1 MHVVFTIMTK
11 DKPALN
17 FKWIDPR
24 ALDIIKRLQ
33 RKGYST
39 YLVGGCV
46 RDLLLGIYPKDFD
59 VVTSAH
65 PRQIRR
71 IIPNSYVI
79 GRRFC
84 LVLVKRGE
92 DQFEISTFRRSSDTQ
107 QKVDIKSRSHR
118 PILRDNVF
126 GTPIEDANRR
136 DFTINS
142 LFYDPFQ
149 EKLIDYCNG
158 LKDIQS
164 RVIRM
169 IGDPYIRIPEDP
181 IRILRSLRLA
191 HKLQFSIHPYL
202 REAISTLSQNISL
215 SILSRKREEM
225 LKILRLHN
233 PIMALQEIYDLK
245 VMKYAWPRLHAILE
259 NDKSRGIFWNY
270 YRFISEIKEDN
281 LQKSKHVIEQ
291 KPNSLKL
298 FSLLALSL
306 FVAQSIYDPLKV
318 VPLGTY
324 SADPELKSFMKEELG
339 MFSWEITETLKG
351 LEILPS
357 LRGHYDIFKTWHK
370 VRQKSFLKQKGFATA
385 LHLATIEQTLPYWE
399 IVSWIEEYQKAYK

>member
-1 MHVVFTIMTK
+1 MTK

-17 FKWIDPR
+17 AKWIDSR

-33 RKGYST
+33 GKGYST

-92 DQFEISTFRRSSDTQ
+92 DQFEVSTFRRNSDTQ
-107 QKVDIKSRSHR
+107 QKTDIKSKKHS
-118 PILRDNVF
+118 PILRDNLF

-149 EKLIDYCNG
+149 ERLIDYCNG

-169 IGDPYIRIPEDP
+169 IGDPYERIPEDP

-191 HKLQFSIHPYL
+191 HKLQFSIHPHL
-202 REAISTLSQNISL
+202 REAISVLSENISL
-215 SILSRKREEM
+215 SILPRKREEM

-245 VMKYAWPRLHAILE
+245 VMKYAWPRLHTILE
-259 NDKSRGIFWNY
+259 DDESRRIFWSY
-270 YRFISEIKEDN
+270 CRLISEIREEDN
-281 LQKSKHVIEQ
+281 HFKNKHTIEQ
-291 KPNSLKL
+291 KPNSVEL

-306 FVAQSIYDPLKV
+306 FVAQNIYDPLKV
-318 VPLGTY
+318 VSSGAY
-324 SADPELKSFMKEELG
+324 SGDPELKIFMKEELG
-339 MFSWEITETLKG
+339 MFSWEITEVLKG

-357 LRGHYDIFKTWHK
+357 LKGRYDIFKAWHK
-370 VRQKSFLKQKGFATA
+370 TRQKSFLKQKGFATA

-399 IVSWIEEYQKAYK
+399 IVSWVEEYQKAHK